1 METLASYEA
10 KFEDYIF
17 GSNDEIE
24 MPRFADL
31 KDLPFDAD
39 EVFLRCRYE

>member
-1 METLASYEA
+1 METLVNFEG
-10 KFEDYIF
+10 KFEDFIF
-17 GSNDEIE
+17 GSNEEIE